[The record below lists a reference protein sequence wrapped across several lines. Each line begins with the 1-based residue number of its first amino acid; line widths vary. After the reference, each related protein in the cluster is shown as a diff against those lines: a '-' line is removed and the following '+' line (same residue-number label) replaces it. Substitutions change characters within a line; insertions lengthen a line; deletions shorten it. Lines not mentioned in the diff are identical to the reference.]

1 MKNLIIIL
9 FIVVGCN
16 LYSQNNSNEII
27 STSIIKLISNPEEF
41 HNKRIRII
49 GFLKMEFEGNSIYLH
64 KDDYENRNYQNA
76 FWISITTKLKQEILA
91 DECNETYVSL
101 VGTFKMDEHGHHGL
115 WPGGIINIELI
126 TKRN

>member
-1 MKNLIIIL
+1 MNNLMLIL
-9 FIVVGCN
+9 FLVVGSN
-16 LYSQNNSNEII
+16 LYCQDKPDKII

-64 KDDYENRNYQNA
+64 REDYESRNYQNA
-76 FWISITTKLKQEILA
+76 FWISLTDDLKKEIIA
-91 DECNETYVSL
+91 DECNETFVSL
-101 VGTFKMDEHGHHGL
+101 VGTFKMDEHGHRGL
-115 WPGGIINIELI
+115 WPGEIIDIEFI